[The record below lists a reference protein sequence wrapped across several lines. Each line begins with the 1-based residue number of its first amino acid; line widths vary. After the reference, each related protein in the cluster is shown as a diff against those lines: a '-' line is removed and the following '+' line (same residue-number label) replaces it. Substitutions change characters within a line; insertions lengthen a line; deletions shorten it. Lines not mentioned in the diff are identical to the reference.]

1 MIMFEDFRSWWRR
14 TKTIRAE
21 EAILSN
27 LPRAENID
35 TSKLRKIDKGEIERI
50 LTEPKLHEEW
60 LVLAKEIDQ
69 LILFEDMK
77 TGGVNP
83 GDRRALYYLVR
94 ALGLKRVLEIGTNVG
109 ASTIH
114 IAAAMKVNLLADDEP
129 NKHSLVTVDIADV
142 NHAPDASWR
151 LGALPRS
158 PRDNIE
164 AMGMLEHVTFVTNS
178 SLTYLD
184 ECDESFDLIFLDGD
198 HSAATVYQEIPRA
211 LRRLRE
217 SGFLL
222 LHDFFPKNR
231 PLWSDRAVVPGPLLA
246 VERLIR
252 EHANVR
258 VIPLGSLPWP
268 TKLHSN
274 VTSLAML
281 RAA

>member
-1 MIMFEDFRSWWRR
+1 MILFEDIRSWWRR
-14 TKTIRAE
+14 AQTIRAE
-21 EAILSN
+21 EAILSS
-27 LPRAENID
+27 LPRAEID
-35 TSKLRKIDKGEIERI
+35 ASKLRAIDKGEIERI
-50 LTEPKLHEEW
+50 LTEPRLHDEW
-60 LVLAKEIDQ
+60 RVLAKEIEE
-69 LILFEDMK
+69 LIVIEDMK

-114 IAAAMKVNLLADDEP
+114 IAAAMKVNLLADEKP
-129 NKHSLVTVDIADV
+129 NEHSLVTVDIVDV
-142 NHAPDASWR
+142 NHAPDAFWR
-151 LGALPRS
+151 LGGLLRS
-158 PRDNIE
+158 PRNNIE
-164 AMGMLEHVTFVTNS
+164 AMGMMEHVTFVTNS

-198 HSAATVYQEIPRA
+198 HSAAMVYQEVPRA

-217 SGFLL
+217 PGLL
-222 LHDFFPKNR
+222 LMHDFFPKNR

-246 VERLIR
+246 IKRLVR
-252 EHANVR
+252 EQANLR
-258 VIPLGSLPWP
+258 VIPLGALPWP

-274 VTSLAML
+274 VTSLAVL

>member
-1 MIMFEDFRSWWRR
+1 
-14 TKTIRAE
+14 
-21 EAILSN
+21 
-27 LPRAENID
+27 
-35 TSKLRKIDKGEIERI
+35 
-50 LTEPKLHEEW
+50 
-60 LVLAKEIDQ
+60 
-69 LILFEDMK
+69 
-77 TGGVNP
+77 
-83 GDRRALYYLVR
+83 LYYLVR

-114 IAAAMKVNLLADDEP
+114 IAAAMKVNLLADEKP
-129 NKHSLVTVDIADV
+129 NEHSLVTVDIVDV
-142 NHAPDASWR
+142 NHAPDAFWR
-151 LGALPRS
+151 LGGLPRS

-164 AMGMLEHVTFVTNS
+164 AMGMMEHVTFVTNS

-198 HSAATVYQEIPRA
+198 HSAAMVYQEVPRA

-217 SGFLL
+217 SGLLL

-246 VERLIR
+246 VKRLVR
-252 EHANVR
+252 EQANVS

-274 VTSLAML
+274 VTSLAVL

>member
-1 MIMFEDFRSWWRR
+1 MAPNE
-14 TKTIRAE
+14 TIRAE

-27 LPRAENID
+27 LPRAEID
-35 TSKLRKIDKGEIERI
+35 TSKLGKIDKGEIERI

-60 LVLAKEIDQ
+60 LVLDKELDQ
-69 LILFEDMK
+69 LILIEDMK

-114 IAAAMKVNLLADDEP
+114 IAAAMKVNLLADEKP
-129 NKHSLVTVDIADV
+129 NKHSLVTVDIVDV
-142 NHAPDASWR
+142 NHAPDTFWR
-151 LGALPRS
+151 LGGLPRS

-164 AMGMLEHVTFVTNS
+164 AMGMTEHVTFVTNS

-198 HSAATVYQEIPRA
+198 HSAAMVSQEVPRA

-217 SGFLL
+217 SGLLL

-246 VERLIR
+246 VKRLVR
-252 EHANVR
+252 EQANVS

-274 VTSLAML
+274 VTSLAVL

>member
-1 MIMFEDFRSWWRR
+1 MIMFEDIRSWWRQ

-21 EAILSN
+21 EAILST
-27 LPRAENID
+27 LPRAEID
-35 TSKLRKIDKGEIERI
+35 TSKLGKIDKGEIERI

-69 LILFEDMK
+69 LILIEDMK

-114 IAAAMKVNLLADDEP
+114 IAAAMKVNLLADEKP
-129 NKHSLVTVDIADV
+129 NKHSLVTVDIVDV
-142 NHAPDASWR
+142 NHAPDAFWR
-151 LGALPRS
+151 LGGLPRS

-164 AMGMLEHVTFVTNS
+164 AMGMMEHVTFVTNS

-184 ECDESFDLIFLDGD
+184 EYDESFDLIFLDGD
-198 HSAATVYQEIPRA
+198 HSAAMVYQEVPRA

-217 SGFLL
+217 SGLLL

-246 VERLIR
+246 VKRLVR
-252 EHANVR
+252 EQANVC

-274 VTSLAML
+274 VTSLAVL

>member
-1 MIMFEDFRSWWRR
+1 MIWFEDIRSWWRQ
-14 TKTIRAE
+14 TKKIRAE

-27 LPRAENID
+27 LPRAEID
-35 TSKLRKIDKGEIERI
+35 TSRLGNIDKGEIKRI

-60 LVLAKEIDQ
+60 RVLAKEIDR
-69 LILFEDMK
+69 LISIEDMK

-94 ALGLKRVLEIGTNVG
+94 GLGLKRVLEIGTNVG

-114 IAAAMKVNLLADDEP
+114 IAAAMKANLLADEKP
-129 NKHSLVTVDIADV
+129 NDHSLVTVDIVDV
-142 NHAPDASWR
+142 NDAPDAFWR
-151 LGALPRS
+151 LGGLPRS

-164 AMGMLEHVTFVTNS
+164 ALGMMEHVTFVTNS

-184 ECDESFDLIFLDGD
+184 ECDESFDFIFLDGD
-198 HSAATVYQEIPRA
+198 HSAAMVYQEVPRA

-217 SGFLL
+217 SGLLL
-222 LHDFFPKNR
+222 LHDFFPDNR

-246 VERLIR
+246 VRRLVR
-252 EHANVR
+252 EQANVR
-258 VIPLGSLPWP
+258 VIPLGALPWP

-274 VTSLAML
+274 VTSLAVL

>member
-1 MIMFEDFRSWWRR
+1 VAPNE
-14 TKTIRAE
+14 TIRAE

-27 LPRAENID
+27 LPRAEID
-35 TSKLRKIDKGEIERI
+35 TSKLGKIDKGEIERI

-69 LILFEDMK
+69 LILIEDMK

-114 IAAAMKVNLLADDEP
+114 IAAAMKVNLLADEKP
-129 NKHSLVTVDIADV
+129 NKHSLVTVDIVDV
-142 NHAPDASWR
+142 NHAPDAFWR
-151 LGALPRS
+151 LGGLPRS

-164 AMGMLEHVTFVTNS
+164 AMGMMEHVTFVTNS

-198 HSAATVYQEIPRA
+198 HSAAMVYQEVPRA

-217 SGFLL
+217 SGLLL

-231 PLWSDRAVVPGPLLA
+231 PLWSDRTVVPGPLLA
-246 VERLIR
+246 VKRLVR
-252 EHANVR
+252 EQANVSA
-258 VIPLGSLPWP
+258 IPFGSLPWP

-274 VTSLAML
+274 VTSLAVL

>member
-1 MIMFEDFRSWWRR
+1 MILFEDIRSWWRR
-14 TKTIRAE
+14 TKKIRAE
-21 EAILSN
+21 EALLSH
-27 LPRAENID
+27 LPRAEID
-35 TSKLRKIDKGEIERI
+35 ASKLGKIDKGEIDRI

-69 LILFEDMK
+69 LILIEDLK

-83 GDRRALYYLVR
+83 RDRRALYYLVR

-114 IAAAMKVNLLADDEP
+114 LAAAMKANLLAGEKP
-129 NKHSLVTVDIADV
+129 NEHSLVTVDIVDV
-142 NHAPDASWR
+142 NHAPDAFWR
-151 LGALPRS
+151 LGGLTRS
-158 PRDNIE
+158 PRDTIE
-164 AMGMLEHVTFVTNS
+164 AMGMIEHVTFVTNS

-184 ECDESFDLIFLDGD
+184 ECDESFDLIFLDGG
-198 HSAATVYQEIPRA
+198 HSAAMVYQEVPRA

-217 SGFLL
+217 PGLLL

-246 VERLIR
+246 VKRLVR
-252 EHANVR
+252 EQANVS
-258 VIPLGSLPWP
+258 VIPLGALPWP

-274 VTSLAML
+274 VTSLAVL

>member
-14 TKTIRAE
+14 TKAIQAE

-27 LPRAENID
+27 LARAEID
-35 TSKLRKIDKGEIERI
+35 TSKLGKIDKGEIERI
-50 LTEPKLHEEW
+50 LTEPKLQEEW

-114 IAAAMKVNLLADDEP
+114 IAAAMKVNLLADEEP
-129 NKHSLVTVDIADV
+129 NTHSLVTVDIVDV

-164 AMGMLEHVTFVTNS
+164 AIGMMEHVTFVTNS

-198 HSAATVYQEIPRA
+198 HSAAMIYQEVPRA
-211 LRRLRE
+211 LRRLRA
-217 SGFLL
+217 SGLLL

-252 EHANVR
+252 ERANVS

-274 VTSLAML
+274 VTSLAVL

>member
-1 MIMFEDFRSWWRR
+1 MI
-14 TKTIRAE
+14 KAQ
-21 EAILSN
+21 N
-27 LPRAENID
+27 
-35 TSKLRKIDKGEIERI
+35 IERI
-50 LTEPKLHEEW
+50 LNEPKLHEEW

-69 LILFEDMK
+69 LILIEDVE

-114 IAAAMKVNLLADDEP
+114 VAAAMKANLLADEKP
-129 NKHSLVTVDIADV
+129 NDHSLVTVDIVDV
-142 NHAPDASWR
+142 NHASDAFWR
-151 LGALPRS
+151 LGGLARS
-158 PRDNIE
+158 PRDTIE

-198 HSAATVYQEIPRA
+198 HSAGMVYQEVPRA

-217 SGFLL
+217 YGLLL
-222 LHDFFPKNR
+222 LHDFFPNNR
-231 PLWSDRAVVPGPLLA
+231 PLWSDRAVVPGPFLA
-246 VERLIR
+246 VKRLVR
-252 EHANVR
+252 EQANIT
-258 VIPLGSLPWP
+258 VIPLGALPWP

-274 VTSLAML
+274 VTSLAVL

>member
-1 MIMFEDFRSWWRR
+1 MILFEDIRSWWRR
-14 TKTIRAE
+14 AQTIRAE
-21 EAILSN
+21 EAILSS
-27 LPRAENID
+27 LPRAEID
-35 TSKLRKIDKGEIERI
+35 ASKLGAIDKGEIERI
-50 LTEPKLHEEW
+50 LTEPRLHDEW
-60 LVLAKEIDQ
+60 RVLAKEIEE
-69 LILFEDMK
+69 LIVIEDMK

-114 IAAAMKVNLLADDEP
+114 IAAAMKVNLLADEKP
-129 NKHSLVTVDIADV
+129 NEHSLVTVDIVDV
-142 NHAPDASWR
+142 NHAPDAFWR
-151 LGALPRS
+151 LGGLPRS
-158 PRDNIE
+158 PRNNIE
-164 AMGMLEHVTFVTNS
+164 AMGMMEHVTFVTNS

-184 ECDESFDLIFLDGD
+184 ECDGSFDLIFLDGD
-198 HSAATVYQEIPRA
+198 HSAAMVYQEVPRA

-217 SGFLL
+217 SGLVL

-246 VERLIR
+246 VKRLVR
-252 EHANVR
+252 EQANVC

-274 VTSLAML
+274 VTSLAVL